1 VYLVNKTITQN
12 YGYIDPNAPE
22 KGIKISFP
30 PYHTWENMTDT
41 NNISYVF

>member
-1 VYLVNKTITQN
+1 MYLVNKTITQN

-30 PYHTWENMTDT
+30 PYLNWDPIPDAN
-41 NNISYVF
+41 